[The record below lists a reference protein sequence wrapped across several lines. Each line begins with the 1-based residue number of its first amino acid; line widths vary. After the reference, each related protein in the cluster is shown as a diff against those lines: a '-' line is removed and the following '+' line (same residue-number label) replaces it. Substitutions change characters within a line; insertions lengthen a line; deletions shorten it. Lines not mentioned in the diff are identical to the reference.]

1 MTSSFPFKLSLAPM
15 EGVTHPLM
23 RNQIAQHG
31 GLDLLC
37 TEFIRISSHKPSL
50 RSLKKQIVKSG
61 DIPLSVQIM
70 GNNAELMAESAKLV
84 VDCGA
89 DVVDVNMG
97 CPTKRA
103 VKGGVGSAML
113 KDPKLCYSVLASMRE
128 QVPCALS
135 AKIRAGF
142 DNKEDVFEILKA
154 IVDSGADYLAVHPR
168 RRVDH
173 YEGHSDWR
181 IIAALKEKSP
191 IPVIGNGDV
200 RTAADAIRMFK
211 ETQCDGVM
219 IGRGALANPWIFLQT
234 SQILS
239 EQEVFIPQWQDIYEF
254 YKGMC
259 DAFEDFCAN
268 ESGALNKTKEML
280 MYFSLNLPDPAPFR
294 KAIGRSQSL
303 EEMMNKLHNLLKENQ
318 ELCGTEICS
327 IGVL

>member
-1 MTSSFPFKLSLAPM
+1 M
-15 EGVTHPLM
+15 EGVTNPLM

-37 TEFIRISSHKPSL
+37 TEFIRISSNTPSL
-50 RSLKKQIVKSG
+50 RVLKKQVVKTD

-70 GNNAELMAESAKLV
+70 GNDASLMASSAKLM

-89 DVVDVNMG
+89 DIVDVNMG

-113 KDPKLCYSVLASMRE
+113 KDTSLCYQVLSAMRE
-128 QVPCALS
+128 QVSCALS

-154 IVDSGADYLAVHPR
+154 IVDSGADFLAVHPR
-168 RRVDH
+168 RRIDH
-173 YEGHSDWR
+173 YKGQSDWR

-200 RTAADAIRMFK
+200 LTAADAIRMFK
-211 ETQCDGVM
+211 ETNCDGVM

-234 SQILS
+234 SQIMAG
-239 EQEVFIPQWQDIYEF
+239 QEAFIPQWQDIYNF

-259 DAFEDFCAN
+259 DAFTDFCDS
-268 ESGALNKTKEML
+268 ESGTLNKTKEML
-280 MYFSLNLPDPAPFR
+280 MYFSLNLPEPAPFR
-294 KAIGRSQSL
+294 QAIGRSQSL
-303 EEMMNKLHNLLKENQ
+303 KEMMNNLHSLLKENQ
-318 ELCGTEICS
+318 ALCGKTICAL
-327 IGVL
+327 GEV